1 MLSRVITFASTV
13 AIASAQ
19 TWYGLIADSPDT
31 LFFAEL
37 SDKAVVTKKIV
48 DIKLAPGEQAH
59 TDAMRC
65 LVGFCA
71 FTTTVYEPTVQS
83 FVTRINSANG
93 AILSKVPLKGD
104 CAHMHVDFTTN
115 HLYTLCIDDSSSGYS
130 AVITEIASPT
140 PNFVIDIT
148 SSVNKGIIR
157 PGQTTHCSAFH
168 SMYVG
173 VNNGGAG
180 KDVIISVD
188 LVTPKVSGTVTLQK
202 SALSRTLWAR
212 CDGSN
217 EIGGINWSA
226 GSGPNSNGTAVFGD
240 FSTIDGSY
248 TVWATVGVPNEYEP
262 SGLLTESETEQ
273 AIAAFYPVG
282 TRPNSTKVT
291 GYLWAVDP
299 FAKVGDDYVTE
310 YDFNLVAASFD
321 RDGQ

>member
-1 MLSRVITFASTV
+1 MLARIFSLISSASFV
-13 AIASAQ
+13 SAQ
-19 TWYGLIADSPDT
+19 TWYGLISDKPDS

-37 SDKAVVTKKIV
+37 SNKAEVTKKII
-48 DIKLAPGEQAH
+48 DITLGPGELAH

-71 FTTTVYEPTVQS
+71 FTTTVYGSTVQS

-104 CAHMHVDFTTN
+104 CAHMHVDFTTD

-130 AVITEIASPT
+130 AIITEVASPT

-148 SSVNKGIIR
+148 AQVNKGYIR

-188 LVTPKVSGTVTLQK
+188 LVTPKVSRTVTLQK
-202 SALSRTLWAR
+202 SPLSRTLWAR

-226 GSGPNSNGTAVFGD
+226 GSSPNSNGTAVFGD
-240 FSTIDGSY
+240 FSTVDGSY
-248 TVWATVGVPNEYEP
+248 TPWATVGVPNEYEP

-282 TRPNSTKVT
+282 TRPNTTKVT

-310 YDFNLVAASFD
+310 YSYNLVAASLD